1 MGTLL
6 VVRSSML
13 RQTNLRHASP
23 KLLNPKQIHILAVG
37 IRDRIPPALVL
48 LLLAPAIGELLSGSS
63 PPAEYFTPFSLTILT
78 ALYGGGALLAREIKI
93 RWRKGVGSL
102 LLLGAS
108 YGVVEEGVMV
118 ASWFNPNWPDLGM
131 MGVFGRW
138 LGVNWVWAVD
148 LTIYHA
154 IVSITVPV
162 LLVELAYPE
171 RRGEPWLGGKWF
183 YAIATVFAL
192 DVLFGLFL
200 FSRVTAYSP
209 NPLHILLALI
219 IASAFFIAAK
229 RLRRGWAIKADR
241 PVKRPLYYLL
251 YTFTGSIA
259 CIAVFYILP
268 NLIPAQGGPLLIIIL
283 GVVLILALIAML
295 RFDWI
300 NSTDLHRLAICVGS
314 LLILTLLA
322 PFQELDKS
330 RTDSP
335 SGMIAVGL
343 AAVALLLLL
352 YWKIKRRERNKT
364 NTIPEVQSKD
374 PIMRLMAPLLECL
387 TRNFYPGIPRRST
400 RVVVSK

>member
-1 MGTLL
+1 M
-6 VVRSSML
+6 
-13 RQTNLRHASP
+13 
-23 KLLNPKQIHILAVG
+23 G

-63 PPAEYFTPFSLTILT
+63 PPAEYFTPFSLVVLT

-102 LLLGAS
+102 LLIGAS
-108 YGVVEEGVMV
+108 YGVIEEGVMV
-118 ASWFNPNWPDLGM
+118 ASWFNPNWPDLGV

-154 IVSITVPV
+154 LVSITVPI
-162 LLVELAYPE
+162 LLVELAYPA
-171 RRGEPWLGGKWF
+171 RRGEPWLKGRWLSTF
-183 YAIATVFAL
+183 AILFTL

-200 FSRVTAYSP
+200 FYRVTAYSP

-241 PVKRPLYYLL
+241 QVKRPLYYLL

-259 CIAVFYILP
+259 CIVVFYILP
-268 NLIPAQGGPLLIIIL
+268 NIIPTQGGPLLTIIL
-283 GVVLILALIAML
+283 GVTLILTLIIRL

-300 NSTDLHRLAICVGS
+300 NSSDHHRLAICVGS
-314 LLILTLLA
+314 LLVLILLT
-322 PFQELDKS
+322 PIQELDRS
-330 RTDSP
+330 RTDNP
-335 SGMIAVGL
+335 RGMIAVGL
-343 AAVALLLLL
+343 VAVVFLLLL
-352 YWKIKRRERNKT
+352 YWKIRRREKKKM
-364 NTIPEVQSKD
+364 NTIPGEVQSTD
-374 PIMRLMAPLLECL
+374 RITHLMTPPLRIYREIFTQESHAGLPVSSSR
-387 TRNFYPGIPRRST
+387 RNPMLLNGSIVF
-400 RVVVSK
+400 

>member
-1 MGTLL
+1 
-6 VVRSSML
+6 
-13 RQTNLRHASP
+13 
-23 KLLNPKQIHILAVG
+23 LLNPKKIHILNVG

-108 YGVVEEGVMV
+108 YGVIEEGVMV

-131 MGVFGRW
+131 MAIFGRW

-154 IVSITVPV
+154 LVSITVPI

-171 RRGEPWLGGKWF
+171 RRGEPWLKGKWLPTI
-183 YAIATVFAL
+183 AILFTL

-200 FSRVTAYSP
+200 FNRVTEYTS

-219 IASAFFIAAK
+219 IASTFFIVAK
-229 RLRRGWAIKADR
+229 RPRRAWAIKADR

-259 CIAVFYILP
+259 CIIVFYILP
-268 NLIPAQGGPLLIIIL
+268 NLIPIQGGPLLTIIL
-283 GVVLILALIAML
+283 GVTLILVLITKL
-295 RFDWI
+295 RFDWK
-300 NSTDLHRLAICVGS
+300 NSTDHHRLAICAGS
-314 LLILTLLA
+314 LLILILIT
-322 PFQELDKS
+322 PIQELDKS
-330 RTDSP
+330 RTDNP
-335 SGMIAVGL
+335 RGMITVGL

-352 YWKIKRRERNKT
+352 YWKIRRREKNKT
-364 NTIPEVQSKD
+364 NTIPDEAQSTDARALHKHQHYACEKAASQNSRK
-374 PIMRLMAPLLECL
+374 ILL
-387 TRNFYPGIPRRST
+387 
-400 RVVVSK
+400 